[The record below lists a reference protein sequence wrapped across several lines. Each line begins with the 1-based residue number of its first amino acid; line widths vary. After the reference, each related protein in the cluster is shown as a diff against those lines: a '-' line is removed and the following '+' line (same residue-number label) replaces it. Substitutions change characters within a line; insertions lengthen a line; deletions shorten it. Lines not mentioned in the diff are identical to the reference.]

1 MVQRSISGNDL
12 IKEGGRRFMNKVITV
27 GEKEVNLL
35 ANAATPIRYK
45 MVFGEDVMVA
55 FNQITNAKRDSGEIL
70 DIVSQLA
77 YIMNAQATMDRDE
90 LKKLNR
96 ETFIE
101 WLEDFGAMDFVNA
114 SEEIINT
121 YLEQSGTDSKSKN
134 AASRPKGK

>member
-1 MVQRSISGNDL
+1 MVFGSISGYNL

>member
-1 MVQRSISGNDL
+1 
-12 IKEGGRRFMNKVITV
+12 MNKVITV

-55 FNQITNAKRDSGEIL
+55 FNQITNEKRDSGEIL

-77 YIMNAQATMDRDE
+77 YIMNAQAIMNRDE

-121 YLEQSGTDSKSKN
+121 YLEQSGTESKSKN